1 MEVGMEMKTP
11 LEYLCLCFGGTFY
24 PVRLMDGR
32 RVIHNGSEWL
42 SEAAFSRWLKT
53 EEERK

>member
-1 MEVGMEMKTP
+1 MEVGVEMKTP
-11 LEYLCLCFGGTFY
+11 LEYLCLCYGGTFY
-24 PVRLMDGR
+24 PVALVNGY
-32 RVIHNGSEWL
+32 RVFNNGAEWL